1 MRGTLRK
8 RGTTWTYQYDVPDR
22 RPGREGKRRQ
32 ITKGGFRTKKDA
44 ATALAEALAT
54 IDETA
59 HVEPAKVTLREYV
72 EGTWLPS
79 LSARRTRTGAPMKPA
94 TVRHYERM
102 ARYYILP
109 DLGGVRLRDLSTTD
123 VQRLYTALRERVSE
137 STTHH
142 VHVALGKLLSDAV
155 EDGLLARNPVQRLK
169 KDRRPTTGKRAE
181 MQVWSEAQ
189 VHAFLAAA
197 EGDRLYALWRLAL
210 ATGMRRGELLGLR
223 WEDVDLDAGRLAV
236 RRNLVAVDYDAV
248 EGEPKSGR
256 PRTVALGPDTVAVL
270 RAHERRQRATVVP
283 AEEAPSERMM
293 WGEAWIDTGLVF
305 TREDG
310 TALHPQSLR
319 HQLARLAKAAGVP
332 VIRVHDL
339 RHTAATHLLARG
351 VPVKVVQ
358 EMLGHASATITQDLY
373 GHVLP
378 HMQDSAA
385 AVADSFL
392 AGSAVNPLSSRS
404 AVAPVG

>member
-8 RGTTWTYQYDVPDR
+8 RGTTWTYQYDVADR

-32 ITKGGFRTKKDA
+32 ITKGGYRTKKDA
-44 ATALAEALAT
+44 AAALAEALAT
-54 IDETA
+54 VDETA
-59 HVEPAKVTLREYV
+59 HVEPSKMTLRQYV

-79 LSARRTRTGAPMKPA
+79 LPARRTRTGTAMKA
-94 TVRHYERM
+94 STVRHYERM
-102 ARYYILP
+102 AGYYIVP

-123 VQRLYTALRERVSE
+123 VKRLYTALRERGLSD
-137 STTHH
+137 STVHH
-142 VHVALGKLLSDAV
+142 VHVALGKLLGDAV
-155 EDGLLARNPVQRLK
+155 EDGLMARNPVQRLR
-169 KDRRPTTGKRAE
+169 KDRRPTTGERAE
-181 MQVWSEAQ
+181 MQVWSEAH

-197 EGDRLYALWRLAL
+197 EADRLHALWRLAL

-236 RRNLVAVDYDAV
+236 RRNLVAIDNGTA

-256 PRTVALGPDTVAVL
+256 PRTVALGPDTVAVF
-270 RAHERRQRATVVP
+270 RAHRRRQL
-283 AEEAPSERMM
+283 EERMA
-293 WGEAWIDTGLVF
+293 WAEAWTDTGLVF
-305 TREDG
+305 VREDG

-319 HQLARLAKAAGVP
+319 HQLGRLAKVAGVP

-392 AGSAVNPLSSRS
+392 SSSAVNPLSSGTT
-404 AVAPVG
+404 AAPVG

>member
-8 RGTTWTYQYDVPDR
+8 RGTTWTYQYDVADR

-32 ITKGGFRTKKDA
+32 ITKGGYRTKKDA
-44 ATALAEALAT
+44 AAALAEALAT
-54 IDETA
+54 VDETA
-59 HVEPAKVTLREYV
+59 HIEPSKMTLRQYV

-79 LSARRTRTGAPMKPA
+79 LPARRTRTGTAMKA
-94 TVRHYERM
+94 STVRHYERM
-102 ARYYILP
+102 AGYYIVP
-109 DLGGVRLRDLSTTD
+109 DLGAVRLRDLSTTD
-123 VQRLYTALRERVSE
+123 VQGLYTALRKRGLSD
-137 STTHH
+137 STVHH
-142 VHVALGKLLSDAV
+142 VHVALGKLLGDAV
-155 EDGLLARNPVQRLK
+155 EDGLMARNPVQRLR
-169 KDRRPTTGKRAE
+169 KDRRPTTGDRAE
-181 MQVWSEAQ
+181 MQVWSESQ

-197 EGDRLYALWRLAL
+197 EADRLHALWRLAL

-236 RRNLVAVDYDAV
+236 RRNLVAIDNDTV

-256 PRTVALGPDTVAVL
+256 PRTVALGPETVAVL
-270 RAHERRQRATVVP
+270 RAHRRRQL
-283 AEEAPSERMM
+283 EERM
-293 WGEAWIDTGLVF
+293 AWAEGWTDTGLVF
-305 TREDG
+305 VQQDG

-319 HQLARLAKAAGVP
+319 HQLARLAKVAGVP

-392 AGSAVNPLSSRS
+392 GGSAVNPLSSGTT
-404 AVAPVG
+404 AVPVG

>member
-8 RGTTWTYQYDVPDR
+8 RGTTWTYQYDVADR

-32 ITKGGFRTKKDA
+32 ITKGGFRIKKEA
-44 ATALAEALAT
+44 EAALAEALHT
-54 IDETA
+54 VDETA
-59 HVEPAKVTLREYV
+59 HVEPSKMTLRQYV

-79 LSARRTRTGAPMKPA
+79 LPGRRTRTGSAMKPS
-94 TVRHYERM
+94 TVRHYKRM
-102 ARYYILP
+102 ADYYIVP
-109 DLGGVRLRDLSTTD
+109 DLGGVLLRDLNTAD
-123 VQRLYTALRERVSE
+123 VQGLYTALRERGLSD
-137 STTHH
+137 STVHH
-142 VHVALGKLLSDAV
+142 VHVALGKLLGDAV
-155 EDGLLARNPVQRLK
+155 EDGLMARNPVQRLR
-169 KDRRPTTGKRAE
+169 KDRRPTTGERAE
-181 MQVWSEAQ
+181 MQVWSESQ

-197 EGDRLYALWRLAL
+197 ETDRLRALWRLAL

-270 RAHERRQRATVVP
+270 RAHRRRQL
-283 AEEAPSERMM
+283 EERMA
-293 WGEAWIDTGLVF
+293 WKEAWSDSGLVF

-332 VIRVHDL
+332 AIRVHDL

-392 AGSAVNPLSSRS
+392 GGSAVNPLSAGSTS
-404 AVAPVG
+404 APVG